1 MLKVVALYI
10 LKLLY
15 GQNSI
20 IQCTTSRT
28 LMNESPEEHVKNA
41 GSHSEG
47 LGWDLE
53 FCISSEFSDAS
64 ESAGPQTTL
73 LVARM

>member
-1 MLKVVALYI
+1 
-10 LKLLY
+10 
-15 GQNSI
+15 
-20 IQCTTSRT
+20 
-28 LMNESPEEHVKNA
+28 MNESPEEHVKNA

-53 FCISSEFSDAS
+53 FCISGEFSDDS